1 MHECELERRSGVE
14 RSPGRH
20 HTSPRSSG
28 PLDHLT
34 KRQREV
40 LSLIA
45 EGRSNAGVAEELVI
59 MVAAVERHMTSI
71 FDKLGRNHVSI
82 SGACSTYS
90 PISRRIGMHLG
101 LTQTPV
107 QLAPRSKCSPQH

>member
-1 MHECELERRSGVE
+1 VE

-28 PLDHLT
+28 PLGHLT

-59 MVAAVERHMTSI
+59 TVAAVERHMTRI
-71 FDKLGRNHVSI
+71 FDKLGLRQSPEHHRRVL
-82 SGACSTYS
+82 AVLTYV
-90 PISRRIGMHLG
+90 R
-101 LTQTPV
+101 
-107 QLAPRSKCSPQH
+107 A